1 MIEWL
6 SGSIP
11 DHLSDR
17 QHHRA
22 VHSIGGL
29 FDATRR
35 TTSPSRE
42 GRACRVRAIR
52 QVHTERV
59 EIVFEVGAR
68 STRAALGAWRP
79 NGGAFRALRRAAPQR
94 PAPRAA
100 RVQRA
105 PGQRTRQARPSRPR
119 APCEPAGGTDATSAS
134 LPARPPIDTLN
145 LKPRSGDLIPI
156 SIPGLRRRG
165 RLRRR
170 RRWACGRRRPSP
182 CRCGRANRSPRRRP
196 SPRTA
201 SSCRGGGSSADTRT
215 A

>member
-29 FDATRR
+29 FDAMRR

-52 QVHTERV
+52 PVHTERV
-59 EIVFEVGAR
+59 EARRLFSRLAREVPAPPSAR
-68 STRAALGAWRP
+68 GVRTGSVPCPSPCRPTASRAE
-79 NGGAFRALRRAAPQR
+79 GGAGTARAGP
-94 PAPRAA
+94 
-100 RVQRA
+100 
-105 PGQRTRQARPSRPR
+105 
-119 APCEPAGGTDATSAS
+119 TDATSAS
-134 LPARPPIDTLN
+134 LPARPPIDTLS

>member
-1 MIEWL
+1 MAVYPIICL
-6 SGSIP
+6 IVNTIAPFIPSG
-11 DHLSDR
+11 
-17 QHHRA
+17 A
-22 VHSIGGL
+22 VRCHAPNHIAEPGG
-29 FDATRR
+29 TR
-35 TTSPSRE
+35 
-42 GRACRVRAIR
+42 
-52 QVHTERV
+52 
-59 EIVFEVGAR
+59 
-68 STRAALGAWRP
+68 L
-79 NGGAFRALRRAAPQR
+79 
-94 PAPRAA
+94 
-100 RVQRA
+100 
-105 PGQRTRQARPSRPR
+105 SRPR
-119 APCEPAGGTDATSAS
+119 HPAGSHGARGREGDCFQDWRAKYPRRPRRVASERGSVPCPSPCRPTASRAEGGAGTARAGPTDATSAS
-134 LPARPPIDTLN
+134 LPARPPIDTLS